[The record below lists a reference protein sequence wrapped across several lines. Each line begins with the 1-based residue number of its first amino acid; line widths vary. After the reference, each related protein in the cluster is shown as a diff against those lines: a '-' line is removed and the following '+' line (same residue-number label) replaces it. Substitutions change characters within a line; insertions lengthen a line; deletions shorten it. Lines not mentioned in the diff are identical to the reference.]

1 MRETRMYVCL
11 CNGYRDAE
19 IREIAE
25 SGVRCARE
33 VYLTLGNGPCC
44 GTCLDCAQGIVDDV
58 HAPSAECAAKS
69 GATSGHTPG
78 ADGQTV
84 EPATGGEALLMA
96 AE

>member
-1 MRETRMYVCL
+1 MYVCL

-25 SGVRCARE
+25 SGVRCAKE

-44 GTCLDCAQGIVDDV
+44 GTCLDCAQGIVDSV
-58 HAPSAECAAKS
+58 HGGAEAR
-69 GATSGHTPG
+69 
-78 ADGQTV
+78 
-84 EPATGGEALLMA
+84 EPAEPAAADALLMA

>member
-1 MRETRMYVCL
+1 MYVCL
-11 CNGYRDAE
+11 CNGYRDTE

-44 GTCLDCAQGIVDDV
+44 GTCLDCAQDIVDSVHGGGAAAEDV
-58 HAPSAECAAKS
+58 PERS
-69 GATSGHTPG
+69 
-78 ADGQTV
+78 
-84 EPATGGEALLMA
+84 GEALLMA

>member
-1 MRETRMYVCL
+1 MYVCL
-11 CNGYRDAE
+11 CNGYRDEE

-44 GTCLDCAQGIVDDV
+44 GTCLDCAQGIVNDV
-58 HAPSAECAAKS
+58 HGANNDEAAATRPSVADAPA
-69 GATSGHTPG
+69 
-78 ADGQTV
+78 GQEV
-84 EPATGGEALLMA
+84 VMMA